1 MTLNPGDWLV
11 IFTDGVVDAVN
22 TCGEEFGETRLLP
35 AAAASGQATTAQVMQ
50 RIMTSI
56 DSLRRQHAQH
66 DDMTCLLVKVV

>member
-1 MTLNPGDWLV
+1 
-11 IFTDGVVDAVN
+11 
-22 TCGEEFGETRLLP
+22 
-35 AAAASGQATTAQVMQ
+35 MQ

>member
-35 AAAASGQATTAQVMQ
+35 AATASGQATTAQGVQ
-50 RIMTSI
+50 RIMTGI
-56 DSLRRQHAQH
+56 DVFVSNTPQH
-66 DDMTCLLVKVV
+66 DITCLLVKAV